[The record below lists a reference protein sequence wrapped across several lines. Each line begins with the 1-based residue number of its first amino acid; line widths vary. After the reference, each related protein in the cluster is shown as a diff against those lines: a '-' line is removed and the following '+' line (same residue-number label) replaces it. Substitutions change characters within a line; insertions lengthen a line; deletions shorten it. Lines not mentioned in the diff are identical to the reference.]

1 MIDTGKN
8 GEFRYEQSNILDQ
21 DGAEPGITPSQTVGP

>member
-8 GEFRYEQSNILDQ
+8 GEFRYEQSNIIDQ
-21 DGAEPGITPSQTVGP
+21 NEAEFGITPS